1 MSAKIDDLFEY
12 VQERCLWQF
21 ASRTW
26 DREANI
32 AGVLGKVGDLLTGS
46 TPKLDTPDDRLY
58 LADAKVLVEDCRNR
72 YPWVA
77 SVAAAEVPALL
88 SGLKDRLLEIVITKS
103 KNRELNHTL
112 Y

>member
-1 MSAKIDDLFEY
+1 MSSQVDDLFEY

-32 AGVLGKVGDLLTGS
+32 AGVLGKVGDLLTG
-46 TPKLDTPDDRLY
+46 TPSKLDTPDDRLF
-58 LADAKVLVEDCRNR
+58 LADAKILVEDCRNR
-72 YPWVA
+72 YGWV
-77 SVAAAEVPALL
+77 SQVKAAEVPALL
-88 SGLKDRLLEIVITKS
+88 EGLKDRLSEIVITKS